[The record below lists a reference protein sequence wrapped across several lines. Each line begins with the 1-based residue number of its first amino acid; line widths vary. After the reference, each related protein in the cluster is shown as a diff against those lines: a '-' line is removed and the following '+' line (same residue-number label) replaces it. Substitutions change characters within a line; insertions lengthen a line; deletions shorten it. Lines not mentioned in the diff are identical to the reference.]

1 MYLNFP
7 GKAPKG
13 EQFCFRVYQQEPR
26 DHQRSSAQ
34 LNNIN
39 EHLKNGKKEVERLER
54 ERELRQED
62 VEKEV
67 KSQGGVRSYRSYR
80 MDEGCLPWMLALVAW
95 VVLVESVDEVAGE
108 ETAGGSD
115 KRRERER
122 CRAWWMLWSCLV
134 VFRCRSIQ
142 SKWCSS
148 ISVCSPDFL
157 SFAQWHPNTRLTV
170 FSNMK
175 YQHDWM
181 IDNKQGQLNLGST
194 VSPVA
199 WRKRRH
205 VPSSHFYNMSIRADV
220 HVRRWQDRVGLY
232 WWLQN

>member
-7 GKAPKG
+7 GKATKR

-80 MDEGCLPWMLALVAW
+80 SYRMDEGCLPWMLALVAW

-115 KRRERER
+115 KRREREKDAEHDE
-122 CRAWWMLWSCLV
+122 CCEAAWW
-134 VFRCRSIQ
+134 
-142 SKWCSS
+142 SS
-148 ISVCSPDFL
+148 GAEVYSPNDAAPFLYVLLISWVL
-157 SFAQWHPNTRLTV
+157 PNDTRT
-170 FSNMK
+170 
-175 YQHDWM
+175 H
-181 IDNKQGQLNLGST
+181 G
-194 VSPVA
+194 
-199 WRKRRH
+199 
-205 VPSSHFYNMSIRADV
+205 
-220 HVRRWQDRVGLY
+220 
-232 WWLQN
+232 